1 MGLFDE
7 IQWERKLPLDKVLS
21 KLKIDWK
28 KEMFQTKDF
37 DNFMEHYK
45 VDRRGQLHKNHKE
58 YKWVETPDHKLFG
71 GHLETV
77 SEQWKKS
84 DFTGT
89 VNFYT
94 TVCDVPDEKHYS
106 LWEEVPQEV
115 IDRSVAN
122 DYSVDFIA
130 KFVDGKLGECKI
142 LKIDIEP
149 IKQQLISHNEWV
161 RSIKIKESKIS
172 YKIKRFLRKH
182 LPYNKIINNLNRLV
196 SFQQSLIRKLY

>member
-1 MGLFDE
+1 M
-7 IQWERKLPLDKVLS
+7 
-21 KLKIDWK
+21 
-28 KEMFQTKDF
+28 
-37 DNFMEHYK
+37 
-45 VDRRGQLHKNHKE
+45 
-58 YKWVETPDHKLFG
+58 
-71 GHLETV
+71 
-77 SEQWKKS
+77 
-84 DFTGT
+84 
-89 VNFYT
+89 NFYT